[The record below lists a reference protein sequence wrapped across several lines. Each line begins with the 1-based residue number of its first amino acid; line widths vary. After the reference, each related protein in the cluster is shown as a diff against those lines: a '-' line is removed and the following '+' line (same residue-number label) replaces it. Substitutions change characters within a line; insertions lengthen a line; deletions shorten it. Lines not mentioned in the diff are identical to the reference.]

1 LTLLVLFLP
10 ILAGRGV
17 GTAAQVTNPDL
28 SGDLTVWAMGLEGE
42 KLPGLAQEFMKAYPN
57 VKVNVEPV
65 PWDQAHQKLLT
76 AVAGGETP
84 DVSQIGTTWMAEL
97 AETGALDE
105 APESLSGRAADFW
118 EAAWASALVDET
130 VYGAPWYVDTRVLF
144 YRVDLLQQAG
154 FTAPPATWDELKQ
167 AAVALKQGGTR
178 YGINL
183 PTNAD
188 FLPFIWQAGGTV
200 YEDGEFRL
208 NTPEVVAALTWY
220 QSFFTEG
227 LVPTETQG
235 FDVHQAFI
243 RGDVPMFFSG
253 PWSIGL
259 LNEQGGTEMQGK
271 WNVALSPQNKTRTSF
286 AGGSDLV
293 VFKDGDNREA
303 AWAFV
308 EYLTRPETQAS
319 WYGTTGDLPSVKA
332 GWQSGQLATDPKL
345 QVFGQQL
352 GDAKAPPAIPE
363 WEEVNTTAINA
374 NLEKVTVG
382 GLSPEQ
388 GAEAMQQAAE
398 SIAR

>member
-1 LTLLVLFLP
+1 MAKIRGKRPIVLMLLVLFLP
-10 ILAGRGV
+10 ILGGRDV
-17 GTAAQVTNPDL
+17 GTAAQATNPDL

-42 KLPGLAQEFMKAYPN
+42 KLPGLAQEFMTAYPN

-97 AETGALDE
+97 VETGALDE

-118 EAAWASALVDET
+118 EAAWASATVEET

-144 YRVDLLQQAG
+144 YRTDLLQRAG
-154 FTAPPATWDELKQ
+154 FAAPPATWDELKQ

-220 QSFFTEG
+220 QSFFKEG

-259 LNEQGGTEMQGK
+259 LNEQGGAEMQGK

-286 AGGSDLV
+286 AGGSD
-293 VFKDGDNREA
+293 
-303 AWAFV
+303 
-308 EYLTRPETQAS
+308 
-319 WYGTTGDLPSVKA
+319 
-332 GWQSGQLATDPKL
+332 
-345 QVFGQQL
+345 
-352 GDAKAPPAIPE
+352 
-363 WEEVNTTAINA
+363 
-374 NLEKVTVG
+374 
-382 GLSPEQ
+382 
-388 GAEAMQQAAE
+388 
-398 SIAR
+398 